1 VHVTAS
7 TGFTLSGRLRRRA
20 IPVALALSLLGGTT
34 PALADLDN
42 EARVIVEFV
51 DDTGAEAADHALTT
65 VDARTVDHGAS
76 AGDPSIRPLS
86 AEGGRA
92 APVAVEV
99 TPAERA
105 MLEHDP
111 RVAAVYDDV
120 PVRADVVDQQVR
132 PSAIVPD
139 DPAWPEQDGT
149 RRIRAAEVWEQ
160 TTGGDDV
167 VIAVVDTGI
176 DAANADVVGRL
187 TAGYD
192 FVNDDTAPDD
202 DNGHGTAAAT
212 IAAGAGDNGA
222 GVAGLCWRCRI
233 MPVKVLDDDGDGFLS
248 DAAYG
253 IAWAAEH
260 GADIINVSLG
270 SPQTIPLLESALQ
283 VARDA
288 GALVVA
294 SAGNAGSSTKQW
306 PAADD
311 RAVAVAALDEFDE
324 RAEYSNFGPWVD
336 VAAPGCNQSGWID
349 DAVVR
354 FCGTSSSATLVSGAA
369 ALLTSVRGATPATEV
384 RAALRDTAVDVG
396 DGLGSGL
403 IDALAALRAMPS
415 FDDVAGNVHADNIEA
430 LAAAGITQ
438 GCSPRSFCPSD
449 PVTRG
454 QIATFL
460 DRALNLPD
468 GTASFSDVGDD
479 HPHAAGIAAAATAGV
494 TVGCDAERY
503 CPDAELTRA
512 QMASL
517 LDRALDL
524 ADGAPRFSDVAPDG
538 VHTPGIWAVAAAEI
552 TQGCAPGRYCP
563 SQHVTRAQMASFLVR
578 ALDLSSAA

>member
-1 VHVTAS
+1 MHVTAS
-7 TGFTLSGRLRRRA
+7 TAFPMSGRLLHRA
-20 IPVALALSLLGGTT
+20 VPIALALSLLAAAT
-34 PALADLDN
+34 PALADLDGT
-42 EARVIVEFV
+42 RVVVEFAG
-51 DDTGAEAADHALTT
+51 DTGAVAADRALAQA
-65 VDARTVDHGAS
+65 DARTVDHGAS
-76 AGDPSIRPLS
+76 SGDPSIRPLS
-86 AEGGRA
+86 VGGRA

-99 TPAERA
+99 TPDERA
-105 MLEHDP
+105 ALEDDP

-120 PVRADVVDQQVR
+120 PVRADATERPVR
-132 PSAIVPD
+132 PSALVPD

-149 RRIRAAEVWEQ
+149 RRIRADEVWEQ
-160 TTGGDDV
+160 TTGDDDV

-176 DAANADVVGRL
+176 DAANADVAGRL

-192 FVNDDTAPDD
+192 FVNDDPDPDD

-212 IAAGAGDNGA
+212 IAAGAGDNGT

-233 MPVKVLDDDGDGFLS
+233 MPVKVLGGNGDGFLS

-270 SPQTIPLLESALQ
+270 SPETIPLLESALQ
-283 VARDA
+283 VAEDA

-324 RAEYSNFGPWVD
+324 RADYSNHGPWIE
-336 VAAPGCNQSGWID
+336 VAAPGCNPSGWID
-349 DAVVR
+349 GAVVR
-354 FCGTSSSATLVSGAA
+354 FCGTSSSAPLVSGAA

-403 IDALAALRAMPS
+403 IDGLAALRALPS
-415 FDDVAGNVHADNIEA
+415 FDDIAGNVHADNIER
-430 LAAAGITQ
+430 LAAAGITE
-438 GCSPRSFCPSD
+438 GCSQRSFCPSE

-460 DRALNLPD
+460 DRALDLPD

-479 HPHAAGIAAAATAGV
+479 HPHAAGIAAVAAAGI
-494 TVGCDAERY
+494 TVGCGDDRF
-503 CPDAELTRA
+503 CPAVELTRA

-524 ADGAPRFSDVAPDG
+524 PDGPPRFSDVAPDG
-538 VHTPGIWAVAAAEI
+538 VHTPGIWAAAAAGI
-552 TQGCAPGRYCP
+552 TQGCAPDRYCP
-563 SQHVTRAQMASFLVR
+563 WRHVTRAQMASFLVR
-578 ALDLSSAA
+578 ALEL